1 MGTSLLPPP
10 QPSFIITMKIQQ
22 LIDYLTQ
29 AQQKMGNVDVYLSH
43 EDEVFRIDEANEFVD
58 IIMKGEQSLMNKNSK
73 DDDETC
79 VVIKYC

>member
-1 MGTSLLPPP
+1 VGTSLLPPP
-10 QPSFIITMKIQQ
+10 QLSFIITMKIQQ

-29 AQQKMGNVDVYLSH
+29 AQQKMGNVDVYLIH
-43 EDEVFRIDEANEFVD
+43 EDERGSLDEANEFVD